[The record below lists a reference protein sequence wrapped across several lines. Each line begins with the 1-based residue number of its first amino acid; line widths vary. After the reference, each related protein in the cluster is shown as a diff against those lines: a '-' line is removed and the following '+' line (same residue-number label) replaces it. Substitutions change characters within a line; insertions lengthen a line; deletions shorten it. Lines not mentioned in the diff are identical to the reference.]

1 MKWQI
6 LWEYRWA
13 LLSGLWITLWISA
26 VSIVG
31 ATIIGALVGWLST
44 WHAFV
49 IQRLTAMYMEVIRN
63 IPAVVKLFVLYFL
76 AGLDATTAG
85 VATLILHQSA
95 YIADI
100 TAAGLRSIPSGQ
112 REAALSCGHSDAQV
126 FLYVLIPQAVRV
138 VIPPLTSQY
147 IEVVKNSAIVMLI
160 AIQDLTF
167 QTQQI
172 ESETFRGFEA
182 ATAVTLAYLVIAL
195 IISTAMS
202 WLQKATA
209 KP

>member
-44 WHAFV
+44 WNAFV

-112 REAALSCGHSDAQV
+112 REAALSCGHSDGQA
-126 FLYVLIPQAVRV
+126 FLYVLIPQAVRIA
-138 VIPPLTSQY
+138 IPPLTSQY

-182 ATAVTLAYLVIAL
+182 ATAVTLAYLAIALVIA
-195 IISTAMS
+195 TAMS
-202 WLQKATA
+202 WLQKAA
-209 KP
+209 SKP